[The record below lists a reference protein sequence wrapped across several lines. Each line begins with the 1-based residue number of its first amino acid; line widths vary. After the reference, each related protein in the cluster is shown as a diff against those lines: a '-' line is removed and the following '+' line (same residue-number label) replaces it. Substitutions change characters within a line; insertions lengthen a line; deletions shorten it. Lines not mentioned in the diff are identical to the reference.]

1 VYLDYLSAFLAAAA
15 NIIPSLPCIQW
26 LLHPERSTIMPT
38 FGELTIIPSSLEVDF
53 DKNLTE
59 LYQAITD
66 QKWDRAAQ
74 VAKKHPVQAATWV
87 VRHYEDDDEIMWR
100 FLPIH
105 SACAR
110 QPPAFV
116 IQALLKAYPDGA
128 KCVDDQGMYPL
139 HYACGNQASRDVIRM
154 LLVNFPEAAKLPDPR
169 GMMPIHYLACWGPS
183 SVSVVDMLLVAH
195 RDVASCRD
203 EDGNTPLDLAREGDY
218 PERAAV
224 MVALKKWMDDTT
236 TTNGKKATGNSKKS
250 GGRGLTI
257 HAYDG
262 EEKKDD
268 DDVKRAVSPTQVNRL
283 EEQVRLLQDT
293 LIDKT
298 KQRSKSNGRG
308 GSEDDEGVSRIQR
321 DIRKL
326 QGELAHKQANELE
339 DEADRIHSKY
349 DLSTETRQEE
359 HYWRKKFQDLD
370 KKYTE
375 REKELLMENAELTDM
390 VHKAKNELKPLK
402 TRLEGQDTSTRAKD
416 DQIKELQEKLQ
427 SSKLERDGLRTTLGD
442 LMEQHDA
449 FKKKAH
455 NLSDRLGSLSVSL
468 ESMMDQQK
476 SLAKAM
482 QERNAQYQNVLQK
495 RQMKLRE
502 LEELERGMEKDEDML
517 ESSLEKQMKEMEAIA
532 AVIAAARE

>member
-1 VYLDYLSAFLAAAA
+1 
-15 NIIPSLPCIQW
+15 
-26 LLHPERSTIMPT
+26 MPT
-38 FGELTIIPSSLEVDF
+38 FGDLTVIPSTLEVDY

-74 VAKKHPVQAATWV
+74 IAKKYPVQAATWV

-110 QPPAFV
+110 QPPAYV

-169 GMMPIHYLACWGPS
+169 GMLPIHYLACWGPS

-203 EDGNTPLDLAREGDY
+203 EEGNTPLDLAREGDY

-224 MVALKKWMDDTT
+224 MTALKKWMDDA
-236 TTNGKKATGNSKKS
+236 GSKKS
-250 GGRGLTI
+250 SGGGSSKKSSRGLSV
-257 HAYDG
+257 HAYDQ
-262 EEKKDD
+262 EEKKEDNED
-268 DDVKRAVSPTQVNRL
+268 TVKRAVSPTQVNRL
-283 EEQVRLLQDT
+283 EEQVRQLQHKLVDNS
-293 LIDKT
+293 
-298 KQRSKSNGRG
+298 KQRSLSKGRG
-308 GSEDDEGVSRIQR
+308 AEDEISTDGSKGISRIQR

-326 QGELAHKQANELE
+326 QGELAHKEANELE
-339 DEADRIHSKY
+339 EEADRINSKM
-349 DLSTETRQEE
+349 DSAAEARQEE
-359 HYWRKKFQDLD
+359 HYWRRKFQDLD

-375 REKELLMENAELTDM
+375 REKELLMENGELTDM
-390 VHKAKNELKPLK
+390 HHKAKEELKLVQS
-402 TRLEGQDTSTRAKD
+402 RLDGHDNAAKQKD
-416 DQIKELQEKLQ
+416 EKIKDLESKLE
-427 SSKLERDGLRTTLGD
+427 SSKLERDGLRSTLGD
-442 LMEQHDA
+442 LMEQHDN

-476 SLAKAM
+476 ALAKAM
-482 QERNAQYQNVLQK
+482 QERNEQYQNVL
-495 RQMKLRE
+495 RQRQTKLKE
-502 LEELERGMEKDEDML
+502 LEELERGMEKDENML

>member
-1 VYLDYLSAFLAAAA
+1 
-15 NIIPSLPCIQW
+15 
-26 LLHPERSTIMPT
+26 MPT
-38 FGELTIIPSSLEVDF
+38 FGDLTVIPSTLEVDY

-59 LYQAITD
+59 LYQSITD

-74 VAKKHPVQAATWV
+74 IAKKYPVQAATWV

-110 QPPAFV
+110 QPPAHV

-169 GMMPIHYLACWGPS
+169 GMLPIHYLACWGPS

-195 RDVASCRD
+195 RDVASCPD
-203 EDGNTPLDLAREGDY
+203 EEGNTPLDLAREGDY

-224 MVALKKWMDDTT
+224 MAALKKWMDDA
-236 TTNGKKATGNSKKS
+236 GSKKSSSSSKKS
-250 GGRGLTI
+250 GRNLTI
-257 HAYDG
+257 HAYGD
-262 EEKKDD
+262 EEKKEDD
-268 DDVKRAVSPTQVNRL
+268 DHHHVKRTVSPTQVNRL
-283 EEQVRLLQDT
+283 EEQVRRLQDK
-293 LIDKT
+293 LVDNS
-298 KQRSKSNGRG
+298 KQRSHTKGRG
-308 GSEDDEGVSRIQR
+308 SDDEDSTDGSKGISRIQR

-326 QGELAHKQANELE
+326 QGELAHKEANELE
-339 DEADRIHSKY
+339 EEAERIHAKVL
-349 DLSTETRQEE
+349 DPATEARQEE
-359 HYWRKKFQDLD
+359 HYWRRKFQDLD

-375 REKELLMENAELTDM
+375 REKELLMENGELTDM
-390 VHKAKNELKPLK
+390 FHKAKEDLDLVKA
-402 TRLEGQDTSTRAKD
+402 RLDGYDETTKD
-416 DQIKELQEKLQ
+416 KDNKIKELESKLE
-427 SSKLERDGLRTTLGD
+427 SSKLERDGLRATLGD
-442 LMEQHDA
+442 LMEQHDS

-476 SLAKAM
+476 ALAKAM
-482 QERNAQYQNVLQK
+482 QERNEQYQNVLQQ
-495 RQMKLRE
+495 RQTKLKE
-502 LEELERGMEKDEDML
+502 LEELERGMEKDENML